1 MEKQNQKPTE
11 LLNDFDNVVK
21 NANFTEKER
30 GYIQLALSK
39 DNQQLKQSIIKFGN
53 RIRNINES
61 KNNNPNAKNVEE
73 KIFINELRAI
83 IIRMRNLEN
92 NKSKT
97 KKVQEKPKKVQE
109 KPKIGGNI
117 KNKLKLKTKRNNRHF
132 NLKKNRIT
140 KRRTH

>member
-39 DNQQLKQSIIKFGN
+39 DNQQLKQSMIKFGN

-92 NKSKT
+92 DESKT
-97 KKVQEKPKKVQE
+97 KKVQE

>member
-1 MEKQNQKPTE
+1 MEKPTK
-11 LLNDFDNVVK
+11 LVNDFVNVVK
-21 NANFTEKER
+21 KANFNEKES

-39 DNQQLKQSIIKFGN
+39 DNEQLKQSIIKFGN
-53 RIRNINES
+53 RISNINES
-61 KNNNPNAKNVEE
+61 KNNNPNAKNDEE

-92 NKSKT
+92 DKSKT

-132 NLKKNRIT
+132 KLKKNRIT

>member
-117 KNKLKLKTKRNNRHF
+117 KNKLKLKTKRNNRHL